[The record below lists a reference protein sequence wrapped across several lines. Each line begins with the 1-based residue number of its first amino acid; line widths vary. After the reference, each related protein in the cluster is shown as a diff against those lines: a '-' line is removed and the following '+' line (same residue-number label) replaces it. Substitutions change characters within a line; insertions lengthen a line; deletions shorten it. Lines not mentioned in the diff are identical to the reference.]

1 MLFSIAK
8 SNPLTFVLII
18 VAIVAIIAIAHY
30 YNKENRILRELKK
43 SRSTRIHR
51 AKQNEYVKLIGKA
64 VGGNN
69 LLIAP
74 LSKRPCLYY
83 YVYVE
88 KKGDKSWRKY
98 LSAEEKQDF
107 FLDVDGER
115 AIIKPAMTHFDFRL
129 RYLVFDHED
138 SSGTFNDAKAHLES
152 FLKQH
157 DKSSTGFLGWNKTL
171 RFKEGVIEPGETI
184 AVKGIAEWKA
194 IEEEI
199 DGINYSKILTLK
211 GIAEKKL
218 IITDHPKGIASDDT
232 SL

>member
-1 MLFSIAK
+1 MLLTIAK
-8 SNPLTFVLII
+8 SSPLPII
-18 VAIVAIIAIAHY
+18 IIIAAIVVIIAIAHY
-30 YNKENRILRELKK
+30 YNKENRMLRELKK
-43 SRSTRIHR
+43 SRSTRIHL
-51 AKQNEYVKLIGKA
+51 ANQNEYVKLIGKA
-64 VGGNN
+64 VGGNH
-69 LLIAP
+69 LLMAP

-88 KKGDKSWRKY
+88 KKGNKSWRKY

-107 FLDVDGER
+107 FLDGDGER
-115 AIIKPAMTHFDFRL
+115 AIIKPEMTHFDFRL
-129 RYLVFDHED
+129 RFLVFDHED
-138 SSGTFNDAKAHLES
+138 QSGTFNDAQEHLES

-171 RFKEGVIEPGETI
+171 RFKEGIIEPNEMI

-194 IEEEI
+194 IEEQI

-211 GIAEKKL
+211 GTAEQKL
-218 IITDHPKGIASDDT
+218 IITDHPKGIASDNT